1 MIRNAYR
8 ALAVLA
14 LTTAPA
20 AAQQPAAQDISRQ
33 LLGTWEGP
41 YQSEAVPPGTLRL
54 TVAKGDKQEWK
65 VTLIVTSDQPPPT
78 GDITDFT
85 VQGNAVSWSQDI
97 ADMQCRSTA
106 TLVAGVLKGTA
117 ECSQGGAVVVTAT
130 FLLGKQP

>member
-1 MIRNAYR
+1 MIGSVSR

-14 LTTAPA
+14 LTSGIA
-20 AAQQPAAQDISRQ
+20 AAQQPATPDISRQ

-41 YQSEAVPPGTLRL
+41 YQSEAVPPGTLKL

-65 VTLIVTSDQPPPT
+65 VTLTVLSDEPPPA
-78 GDITDFT
+78 GEVQDFT
-85 VQGNAVSWSQDI
+85 VQGNTVSWAQDI
-97 ADMQCRSTA
+97 ADMQCKSTA
-106 TLVAGVLKGTA
+106 TLVAGVLKGSA